1 MSVSVRAMHG
11 AAPIPE
17 EERPRGWRERLA
29 ALRYLPALLH
39 LVWQT
44 HRGYTGA
51 MIVLRLLRAFVPVA
65 GLWVAKLIIDQVV
78 HLAQTPGESLPPSS
92 GALLLRNWRRA
103 MHRSNGDR
111 HADKLIRVAVESSSR
126 LRGNAQTRGAH
137 EPR

>member
-29 ALRYLPALLH
+29 RRLREMHDLVDDELRDPEAGHRHECAEQAQDDHRPGVPAMRLPNE
-39 LVWQT
+39 VKE
-44 HRGYTGA
+44 GGE
-51 MIVLRLLRAFVPVA
+51 I
-65 GLWVAKLIIDQVV
+65 
-78 HLAQTPGESLPPSS
+78 AQRGESLPPSS